1 VTTGPQDP
9 AAASGDR
16 LRAGHADREQVIEAL
31 KDAFVQ
37 GRLTRDELDVR
48 AGRALAA
55 RTRAELAALAA
66 DIPAAPAGPVGPRP
80 VRPPAPARRRPLA
93 RAAAGSGGCL
103 VIAFAAVWVGANILD
118 PRGLGNP
125 YHPWSSLCPLVAM
138 AAVLT
143 ALGIL
148 ANGVATSSEQRRSRR
163 QLPPRPAPGGHALEG
178 GQRGGAGHGPV
189 PPGPGD
195 GQARAELRAHKSR
208 QHVPARAGRVPRDA
222 RPAPGAV

>member
-1 VTTGPQDP
+1 MTTGPQDP
-9 AAASGDR
+9 AAAGGDR

-66 DIPAAPAGPVGPRP
+66 DIPAVPAAPAGPVGAGP
-80 VRPPAPARRRPLA
+80 VRPPASARRRPLA
-93 RAAAGSGGCL
+93 RAAAGSVGCL

-125 YHPWSSLCPLVAM
+125 YHPWSSLCRLVAM

-163 QLPPRPAPGGHALEG
+163 QLPPRPTPGGHALED

-189 PPGPGD
+189 PPGP
-195 GQARAELRAHKSR
+195 
-208 QHVPARAGRVPRDA
+208 PRR
-222 RPAPGAV
+222 RPGPR